1 MTTVYRTASVIGMLT
16 AEGHSHSDV
25 LAAMD
30 SLIETGLEIQSGDY
44 ADDENLFTLAEIGVL
59 RDQLNS

>member
-1 MTTVYRTASVIGMLT
+1 MLT
-16 AEGHSHSDV
+16 AEGHSRSDV